1 MLTVLDVETKT
12 AFDNLKRKKPE
23 DLGVSFTG
31 VMTLEAGK
39 KKYLGFWE
47 DELSLLWPLLE
58 QSDLVV
64 GFNLFDFDY
73 PALSPYYSGDLA
85 SLPTLDILKEF
96 EKTAGHRISLNSI
109 AKATLGLEKNGTGL
123 QAIGLFNKGR
133 LDELKKY
140 CLKDVEIT
148 YKVYK
153 HIKQFGFLKYINKW
167 NNVRQIKLDF
177 KVDDKE
183 AKVQMTL
190 G

>member
-109 AKATLGLEKNGTGL
+109 EAVLMNLKNT
-123 QAIGLFNKGR
+123 A
-133 LDELKKY
+133 
-140 CLKDVEIT
+140 
-148 YKVYK
+148 
-153 HIKQFGFLKYINKW
+153 
-167 NNVRQIKLDF
+167 
-177 KVDDKE
+177 
-183 AKVQMTL
+183 
-190 G
+190 